1 MPNIIFDDVYKLIE
15 ITAFI
20 TCTFILFRIYRKG
33 DRIFKP
39 TESNFSKHLNQV
51 RKATKREFYQEL
63 VAEHQPF
70 NWRIALAL
78 YKSGL
83 SFDDRKKVVDALQQ
97 VLKIEHEAVKKFDVN
112 KSSSVE
118 NLVRPFS
125 YKGNLSQIEALITS
139 YNSHMLIEDSSEDE
153 SLEFL
158 VSLEVDSFA
167 KEFAKKQEEKFSD
180 PPF

>member
-1 MPNIIFDDVYKLIE
+1 L
-15 ITAFI
+15 
-20 TCTFILFRIYRKG
+20 
-33 DRIFKP
+33 
-39 TESNFSKHLNQV
+39 
-51 RKATKREFYQEL
+51 QE
-63 VAEHQPF
+63 
-70 NWRIALAL
+70 
-78 YKSGL
+78 
-83 SFDDRKKVVDALQQ
+83 